1 MNTAIYMRVATF
13 SQVDS
18 EVVKKPVMQLRK
30 YVEGQKMRHRRL
42 SRIFSEI
49 KKSKKHEF
57 VLK

>member
-49 KKSKKHEF
+49 KKSKKT
-57 VLK
+57 